1 MKIGHLLSEK
11 FPKIKNNNM
20 QNPNNQHWKIYIYIY
35 VLEGMWYGKGGQAE
49 CEAAHWE
56 GTPAIEL
63 DHSTFVKVCNFFRKE
78 CILILYSGQPMA
90 IFSFAGSFIDNT
102 DFYSSTR
109 AIYRRLFKIKQLLF
123 LQRNQSSH
131 LKGHLGPHVSDRK
144 GCVYVSWAPKA
155 RSETLRIPQNE
166 PDWAVSWPHLRISS
180 S

>member
-1 MKIGHLLSEK
+1 MIIKTQIINIGK
-11 FPKIKNNNM
+11 
-20 QNPNNQHWKIYIYIY
+20 YINIFMY
-35 VLEGMWYGKGGQAE
+35 W
-49 CEAAHWE
+49 
-56 GTPAIEL
+56 
-63 DHSTFVKVCNFFRKE
+63 KVCDMEKEGKLNVRQHIEKERLQLNEITPHLSKFATFFRKE

-144 GCVYVSWAPKA
+144 GCVYVTMFFYSRPVPK
-155 RSETLRIPQNE
+155 
-166 PDWAVSWPHLRISS
+166 
-180 S
+180 